1 MSLKKYKI
9 DKKIFESKCSIIY
22 KTQDCKIIKI
32 EKPGFNYLKN
42 ELKIRQFLAGNDDWI
57 LPIIDHG
64 ISKNERFII
73 YNYIENTICSQPMN
87 IDKLHHLGY
96 EMISIM
102 EYIHKKG
109 IVHCDIS
116 TKNILYDNNKFYL
129 NDFGHAKHITF
140 CIDENQGKSM
150 VGCPLFCSEYIH
162 AGIDYAP
169 RDDFISF
176 AYVLVYAINNSLPWS
191 GKNNLNSIYQEKK
204 KFSKN
209 ILHISSIPYEI
220 KAFCNYCFHLKLNQ
234 QPNYAI
240 LKKLFTSSNKEISIH
255 T

>member
-9 DKKIFESKCSIIY
+9 EKKIFETKCSTIY
-22 KTQDCKIIKI
+22 KTQDCKIIKL

-42 ELKIRQFLAGNDDWI
+42 ELKIRQFLEVHDGI
-57 LPIIDHG
+57 LPIIEHG
-64 ISKNERFII
+64 RTNKERFII
-73 YNYIENTICSQPMN
+73 YQYIENTICSQRLKL
-87 IDKLHHLGY
+87 DKLYHLGY

-102 EYIHKKG
+102 EHIHKKG

-116 TKNILYDNNKFYL
+116 TKNILYGNNKFYL

-140 CIDENQGKSM
+140 CIDENNGKSM

-169 RDDFISF
+169 RDDFISL
-176 AYVLVYAINNSLPWS
+176 AYVLVYLLHNSLPWS
-191 GKNNLNSIYQEKK
+191 GKSNLNSIHEEKK
-204 KFSKN
+204 KFSRN
-209 ILHISSIPYEI
+209 ILDMTTIPYEI

-234 QPNYAI
+234 QPNYTI
-240 LKKLFTSSNKEISIH
+240 LKKLFTSQNKEVSIH